1 MDNHKTKEL
10 YDSIRDEL
18 AHRGIY
24 IDKSDIYILVQ
35 IIFKSVGDVL
45 KDKDDVININKKIN
59 IKKIGNFYKFKIGK
73 NIKDIPD
80 RLNMSDKRN
89 REIFNS
95 IFLPLIEELNDLEEN

>member
-1 MDNHKTKEL
+1 MDNYKTKEL

-18 AHRGIY
+18 ADRGIY

-35 IIFKSVGDVL
+35 IIFKSIGDVL
-45 KDKDDVININKKIN
+45 KNKDDIININKKIN
-59 IKKIGNFYKFKIGK
+59 IKKIGNFYRFKIGN